1 MTFAALPAP
10 SLNRWQPLRSGLLNL
25 YRYDYE
31 EFHFED
37 GRLLLR
43 GNNGTGK
50 SRILALQL
58 PFLLDGEITPSRVE
72 PDGDIAKRIE
82 WNLLMGRY
90 PERTGYTWIEFGRR
104 LADGT
109 AAYVTLGCG
118 MRAIAGHTGLHSRWL
133 FVTSQRIGRDLFL
146 QNAQRQPHGAPRLTE
161 LIGSNG
167 QVFKS
172 AEDYRRA
179 VDMALFGL
187 GPRYPRL
194 LELLIRLRRPQL
206 SRKLEEDELSQT
218 LSDALPTVNTTLIDE
233 VAEAFRGLQ
242 ADRDSLRGFEATR
255 AGVETFLRDY
265 RVYVRTAIRRRA
277 TAIRT
282 AHSAFEEEQR
292 KTRDAQRRLA
302 ETESNLAALER
313 NQARLESELAGLEEE
328 VSTLRASPEMRT
340 ADEIEQARKTAQMSS
355 DALDA
360 ARVDEENAAARS
372 STAIGRLTRA
382 EEESNKTLSLLEN
395 TLSGAAHLAADPGL
409 TDEHIKY
416 VGATT
421 KEIGDAWIRRAEPA
435 LSRTIQL
442 RREHVKHVR
451 ELELEI
457 NRANQAHAKAED
469 DRIRAADACTEA
481 REEEFTS
488 KRAFEEA
495 AAALLKAYRTWC
507 LGLRELAPT
516 SADAL
521 EDSFNIWLEQRD
533 GSSPLREAGEAA
545 HLAAVDRLSA
555 EVSRVKLQIEEI
567 DRIGAALRDEIN
579 ELERGVSPTPDP
591 TRTRPA
597 DRGGR
602 PGAPF
607 WRLCDFRPGISSESR
622 AGIEAALEA
631 SGLLD
636 AWVLPDGSVVDPTT
650 EDAFLSDLA
659 DDVPTNHLGQ
669 WLIAAVDETATS
681 PAVHPGQVERL
692 LQQIGVGRESGS
704 HWVGE
709 DGTWRMG
716 PLTGRWT
723 KPDAAFIGETTR
735 AAARRRRI
743 AELREQLGLRESE
756 RAAVNEALA
765 ALEGRRI
772 SADREAEAMPSDQPV
787 NAAGYQLDQATARV
801 NSTFIAHEVAER
813 FAHEKRALLDSA
825 NRTLEKDAGDLRL
838 TQWIGRLHD
847 LEQAISDYAAALKG
861 LWPTARHWMSV
872 AAQLESVRQ
881 HADEARTMLHDRSE
895 RRQAADETAAAA
907 LSRYRTLQ
915 ETHGA
920 AAATVLAKLAAAEKL
935 VAGQKAALAESRS
948 QQLAQT
954 ALHAQARADHDRSVE
969 ERARHEDLR
978 HVAIEHLQSAAAE
991 RLLAEAH
998 SDLTHVERPPWTTT
1012 RAVEIS
1018 RQIEPLL
1025 SDTASDEDS
1034 WRRRQNTIYNHVQE
1048 LRDRLI
1054 AQGHQPETQQL
1065 EDIVLVRCLFQGQLN
1080 TMTELTD
1087 ALETEINERQHLFA
1101 AREQE
1106 IIENHLLGEIAV
1118 ELQRLIRDAESWIS
1132 TANRELAARPTST
1145 GMRFRFAWEA
1155 EPEGAFASVRKAFL
1169 RTSELWTPSERTE
1182 LTRFLQERIR
1192 AEQMAN
1198 EDGSWRD
1205 HLSGALDYRRW
1216 HRFVVER
1223 QQENVWRRLDKRTYG
1238 TGSGG
1243 EKALALTLP
1252 RFAAAAAHYRGASEK
1267 APRLVMLD
1275 EVFAGIDPTMRA
1287 QCMGVLTQFDLDVV
1301 MTSENEWGCYPT
1313 VPGLGIYHL
1322 TAVPGIDA
1330 VAATHWIWNGTERR
1344 KVDIQQL
1351 AAVAPDDSPSTSTD
1365 DT

>member
-1 MTFAALPAP
+1 
-10 SLNRWQPLRSGLLNL
+10 
-25 YRYDYE
+25 
-31 EFHFED
+31 
-37 GRLLLR
+37 
-43 GNNGTGK
+43 
-50 SRILALQL
+50 
-58 PFLLDGEITPSRVE
+58 
-72 PDGDIAKRIE
+72 
-82 WNLLMGRY
+82 
-90 PERTGYTWIEFGRR
+90 
-104 LADGT
+104 
-109 AAYVTLGCG
+109 
-118 MRAIAGHTGLHSRWL
+118 
-133 FVTSQRIGRDLFL
+133 
-146 QNAQRQPHGAPRLTE
+146 
-161 LIGSNG
+161 
-167 QVFKS
+167 
-172 AEDYRRA
+172 
-179 VDMALFGL
+179 
-187 GPRYPRL
+187 
-194 LELLIRLRRPQL
+194 
-206 SRKLEEDELSQT
+206 
-218 LSDALPTVNTTLIDE
+218 
-233 VAEAFRGLQ
+233 
-242 ADRDSLRGFEATR
+242 
-255 AGVETFLRDY
+255 
-265 RVYVRTAIRRRA
+265 
-277 TAIRT
+277 
-282 AHSAFEEEQR
+282 
-292 KTRDAQRRLA
+292 
-302 ETESNLAALER
+302 
-313 NQARLESELAGLEEE
+313 
-328 VSTLRASPEMRT
+328 
-340 ADEIEQARKTAQMSS
+340 
-355 DALDA
+355 
-360 ARVDEENAAARS
+360 
-372 STAIGRLTRA
+372 
-382 EEESNKTLSLLEN
+382 
-395 TLSGAAHLAADPGL
+395 
-409 TDEHIKY
+409 
-416 VGATT
+416 
-421 KEIGDAWIRRAEPA
+421 
-435 LSRTIQL
+435 
-442 RREHVKHVR
+442 
-451 ELELEI
+451 
-457 NRANQAHAKAED
+457 
-469 DRIRAADACTEA
+469 
-481 REEEFTS
+481 
-488 KRAFEEA
+488 
-495 AAALLKAYRTWC
+495 
-507 LGLRELAPT
+507 
-516 SADAL
+516 
-521 EDSFNIWLEQRD
+521 
-533 GSSPLREAGEAA
+533 
-545 HLAAVDRLSA
+545 
-555 EVSRVKLQIEEI
+555 
-567 DRIGAALRDEIN
+567 
-579 ELERGVSPTPDP
+579 
-591 TRTRPA
+591 
-597 DRGGR
+597 
-602 PGAPF
+602 
-607 WRLCDFRPGISSESR
+607 
-622 AGIEAALEA
+622 
-631 SGLLD
+631 
-636 AWVLPDGSVVDPTT
+636 
-650 EDAFLSDLA
+650 
-659 DDVPTNHLGQ
+659 
-669 WLIAAVDETATS
+669 
-681 PAVHPGQVERL
+681 
-692 LQQIGVGRESGS
+692 
-704 HWVGE
+704 
-709 DGTWRMG
+709 
-716 PLTGRWT
+716 
-723 KPDAAFIGETTR
+723 
-735 AAARRRRI
+735 
-743 AELREQLGLRESE
+743 
-756 RAAVNEALA
+756 
-765 ALEGRRI
+765 
-772 SADREAEAMPSDQPV
+772 MPSDQPV

-872 AAQLESVRQ
+872 AAQLEAVRQ
-881 HADEARTMLHDRSE
+881 QADEARTMLHDRSE

-1087 ALETEINERQHLFA
+1087 ALATEINERQHLFA